1 MSFTQK
7 VNKKIFGKY
16 SIFGKEIIK
25 YNIFNMPG
33 LIGISE
39 FVDET
44 MDDYNSPTTST
55 FVAKMPQCRQTVSG
69 YEDVSIEC
77 IYEYISIMKQ

>member
-1 MSFTQK
+1 
-7 VNKKIFGKY
+7 
-16 SIFGKEIIK
+16 
-25 YNIFNMPG
+25 MPG

-69 YEDVSIEC
+69 LEDVSLFVVC
-77 IYEYISIMKQ
+77 IVIGERPYLLICRQKFMDAQFTIIWDCVIFFFF